1 MGGTILGIAR
11 SFAAGFVVIPAIGL
25 SGCGFQPL
33 YGNRSGGSG
42 VADDIATI
50 RVAQIADRTGQI
62 LRNALIDRM
71 TPSGEPAD
79 PRYSLE
85 VRLSIAKQELGI
97 RKDETA
103 TRISIRFRSTFRLR
117 DSASGAFVFSS
128 RAAAVTSYNIV
139 DSEYATIASER
150 AARRRGLILVA
161 DSIVVRLA
169 AYLNRLRSLRRRK

>member
-11 SFAAGFVVIPAIGL
+11 SFAAGIVVSSAIGL

-33 YGNRSGGSG
+33 YGDRPGGSG
-42 VADDIATI
+42 VAADIATI
-50 RVAQIADRTGQI
+50 RVAPIADRTGQI
-62 LRNALIDRM
+62 LRNALIDRLN
-71 TPSGEPAD
+71 PSGEPAD
-79 PRYSLE
+79 PLYSLE
-85 VRLSIAKQELGI
+85 VRLAVAKQELGI

-103 TRISIRFRSTFRLR
+103 TRTSMRFRSTFRLR

-128 RAAAVTSYNIV
+128 RAAAITSYNIV

-161 DSIVVRLA
+161 DSIATRLA
-169 AYLNRLRSLRRRK
+169 AYFNRLRSLRRQS